1 MKPLATGG
9 LNRAPKERTRKRP
22 AGQAEQFASAASAF
36 QSRLGRERERGSSKK
51 LHSAGCGVFLSPF
64 FCCVFLSFP
73 RAPAP
78 TSDAPPPP
86 RPSDGAELIS
96 RLSSLSL
103 NLLCSYL
110 TRSCSRLSV
119 VFTSPFSLRSL
130 PLSFFP
136 SAPPPASSLSSRPAP
151 RQSPARPPAA
161 DSSAPRAP
169 EVLHVMKRKESGR

>member
-73 RAPAP
+73 RAPSP
-78 TSDAPPPP
+78 TSDAPPSAAERRSGIDQSFVISFSQFALFLSYKVMLQAVRRLHFPILTSFAP
-86 RPSDGAELIS
+86 ALLLSLSASSGVLPLLASRTEAVSGAASSSRLIS
-96 RLSSLSL
+96 SS
-103 NLLCSYL
+103 C
-110 TRSCSRLSV
+110 
-119 VFTSPFSLRSL
+119 P
-130 PLSFFP
+130 
-136 SAPPPASSLSSRPAP
+136 
-151 RQSPARPPAA
+151 
-161 DSSAPRAP
+161 
-169 EVLHVMKRKESGR
+169 

>member
-73 RAPAP
+73 RAPSP
-78 TSDAPPPP
+78 PSDAPPPSAAERRSGIDQSFVISFSQFALFLSYKVMLQAVRRLHFP
-86 RPSDGAELIS
+86 ILTSFAPALLLSLSASSGVLPLLASRTEAVSGAASSSRLIS
-96 RLSSLSL
+96 SS
-103 NLLCSYL
+103 C
-110 TRSCSRLSV
+110 
-119 VFTSPFSLRSL
+119 P
-130 PLSFFP
+130 
-136 SAPPPASSLSSRPAP
+136 
-151 RQSPARPPAA
+151 
-161 DSSAPRAP
+161 
-169 EVLHVMKRKESGR
+169 